1 MFLWYFLSRLICLF
15 TGPRRFICCYCPHIF
30 LMDFFFS
37 KLRWG
42 RTLAADEDAA
52 LERCLTVLSEI
63 VSSPASTNFIA
74 SSEPAES
81 SGATENANR
90 ARDRESFRSAS
101 LEEGGT
107 RGTSALLAR
116 VRSQRSRCG
125 ERQLPINP
133 EPFRA
138 QVGSAPCGSSVGP
151 SSPKEKRRRA
161 EEDTPQP
168 AAEAKKK
175 ALVDAVSSP
184 SPRGTG
190 STSTGAEMSLP
201 DSNAAVPV
209 GESALDSARARF
221 EVEGTS
227 GGGKSNA
234 VPGRPNTDSSGATR
248 AVVGMA
254 DGKHQ
259 EREAVGK
266 EDGGGQDYLSAE
278 IRERLTSVAERVAA
292 AGARGVTSIDVQGAA
307 VEAVCLLQAAVM
319 PNALAAH
326 AGSSRRHQPQPHHI
340 LETVCKGLGLHAF
353 GGKQGPG
360 CGDDLVMA
368 VCKGFVNPALSLKNC
383 LAFVKA
389 VLVPRARSLKAPA
402 SRLLVTA
409 VSGIGGARPEAVIDG
424 LIIPLLCEGEPSK
437 VGSAQCELCTRLIK
451 QVRFGVCGSLGSFG
465 GHSSGWRFF
474 CMHVWLI
481 VKQSQM
487 FSAINYP
494 ESII

>member
-1 MFLWYFLSRLICLF
+1 MALSLQSCLF
-15 TGPRRFICCYCPHIF
+15 LYRPAPVSSAVTAPRIF
-30 LMDFFFS
+30 NGFLLL

-42 RTLAADEDAA
+42 QALAANEDTA
-52 LERCLTVLSEI
+52 LERCLAVLSEI
-63 VSSPASTNFIA
+63 VSSRATNFTV
-74 SSEPAES
+74 SSEPAEPS
-81 SGATENANR
+81 AAAAAGDVNR
-90 ARDRESFRSAS
+90 ARDRESSRSAS

-107 RGTSALLAR
+107 KGTSALLAR
-116 VRSQRSRCG
+116 VRLQRSRGG

-138 QVGSAPCGSSVGP
+138 QVGSAQCGSNVSL
-151 SSPKEKRRRA
+151 SSSERKRRRA
-161 EEDTPQP
+161 EEKTQQP
-168 AAEAKKK
+168 AAEAKKI
-175 ALVDAVSSP
+175 ALMDTVSSP
-184 SPRGTG
+184 SPRGTC
-190 STSTGAEMSLP
+190 STSTGAETPLP

-209 GESALDSARARF
+209 GESALDYARARV

-227 GGGKSNA
+227 GGDKSNA
-234 VPGRPNTDSSGATR
+234 IGGRPNVDSSGATQ

-254 DGKHQ
+254 GGKHQ
-259 EREAVGK
+259 DREDVGK
-266 EDGGGQDYLSAE
+266 EEGGGKDYLSDE
-278 IRERLTSVAERVAA
+278 IRKRLLKVAERVAM
-292 AGARGVTSIDVQGAA
+292 AGARGVTSVEVQGAA
-307 VEAVCLLQAAVM
+307 AEAVCLLQAAVM

-326 AGSSRRHQPQPHHI
+326 ASSSGRHRPQPHQT
-340 LETVCKGLGLHAF
+340 LETVCKGLGLHAS

-368 VCKGFVNPALSLKNC
+368 VCKGFVNPTLSLKNC

-451 QVRFGVCGSLGSFG
+451 QVSFDVWGSLGCSFG
-465 GHSSGWRFF
+465 CHSSG
-474 CMHVWLI
+474 
-481 VKQSQM
+481 
-487 FSAINYP
+487 
-494 ESII
+494 